1 MPKMT
6 EDERRR
12 LADANV
18 VAAFQL
24 VQRHF
29 GEPAGGSR
37 RFGGVQAIAT
47 GAETRF
53 FNRVMALDPAASPP
67 EVIAAVD
74 WIERRGWPL
83 VLQLSDVTNEAVRD
97 AVEARGLRADPWRS
111 PVMVLEPIPVRRE
124 PAEGLQVRTG
134 GAEIHADFLSALP
147 TAPSLARALGP
158 GFASDRDVR
167 LVVGYLGRSPVARAA
182 AIRDGSTIGIYV
194 VGTDDR
200 FRRRGIG
207 RAVTW
212 AAIEAGV
219 EAWGGTLAVLQSSEM
234 GVPLYASMG
243 FEVIGRYSE
252 HDRPRA

>member
-6 EDERRR
+6 EAERRR

-24 VQRHF
+24 VQRHV

-37 RFGGVQAIAT
+37 PFGTVQAIAT
-47 GAETRF
+47 GGEMRF
-53 FNRVMALDPAASPP
+53 FNRVMALDPAASRAD
-67 EVIAAVD
+67 VIAAVD
-74 WIERRGWPL
+74 WIEGRGWPII
-83 VLQLSDVTNEAVRD
+83 VQLSDVASEAVRD
-97 AVEARGLRADPWRS
+97 AVEASGLRADPWRS
-111 PVMVLEPIPVRRE
+111 PVLVLEPISVRRE
-124 PAEGLQVRTG
+124 QVEGLQVRIG
-134 GAEIHADFLSALP
+134 GADVHADFVSALP
-147 TAPSLARALGP
+147 TAPQFAQALGP
-158 GFASDRDVR
+158 GFAGDSDVR
-167 LVVGYLGRSPVARAA
+167 LAVGYVDRSPVARAA
-182 AIRDGSTIGIYV
+182 AIREGSTIGIYV

-234 GVPLYASMG
+234 GVPIYLSMG
-243 FEVIGRYSE
+243 FEVIGWYSE
-252 HDRPRA
+252 HERPRA

>member
-1 MPKMT
+1 MPNLT
-6 EDERRR
+6 AGERRQ

-24 VQRHF
+24 VQRHY

-37 RFGGVQAIAT
+37 HFGAVQAIAT
-47 GAETRF
+47 GGEVRF

-67 EVIAAVD
+67 DVVTALD

-83 VLQLSDVTNEAVRD
+83 VLQLSDVVSEAVTD
-97 AVEARGLRADPWRS
+97 AVAARGLRADPWRA
-111 PVMVLEPIPVRRE
+111 PVMVLEPIPVRSE
-124 PAEGLQVRTG
+124 PPAGAQVRTG
-134 GAEIHADFLSALP
+134 GAEVHVDFLSAVP
-147 TAPSLARALGP
+147 TAPLLARALGP
-158 GFASDRDVR
+158 GFASDDNVR
-167 LVVGYLGRSPVARAA
+167 LAVGYVDDSPVARAA

-252 HDRPRA
+252 HEHPRA